1 MVCPRKKV
9 ESLLY
14 DNPNSQ
20 RVNQS
25 PVALENPEV
34 YAPDFLA
41 CYSVSWIILAK
52 KEIEHVVPYS
62 TSWLQGYLVLTG
74 ISLTS
79 GILRPP
85 IGIGSLTLEVE
96 LDGVRE
102 TSQVHSSDVVVQEGT
117 EIHPVYYE
125 GFPTS

>member
-1 MVCPRKKV
+1 VCPRKKAGT
-9 ESLLY
+9 LLY

-41 CYSVSWIILAK
+41 CYSFSSIFLAK
-52 KEIEHVVPYS
+52 KVIEHVVPYS
-62 TSWLQGYLVLTG
+62 TSWLQGYLMSIG
-74 ISLTS
+74 ISLTF

-85 IGIGSLTLEVE
+85 IGISSLTLEAE
-96 LDGVRE
+96 LGGVRE

-117 EIHPVYYE
+117 VIHPVYF
-125 GFPTS
+125 GDFPIS